1 MLRPQFVV
9 CIRDGEWKIQH
20 DGKHY
25 GPFTTDREAI
35 IAAIEAAQRVG
46 RSGYEPRVLVEAPLS
61 KSLHTEWT
69 YGDPNPHD
77 WETFRAKSPSARSQL
92 NWNRGSGGA
101 S

>member
-1 MLRPQFVV
+1 MLRPQFMV
-9 CIRDGEWKIQH
+9 CMRDGQWKIQH
-20 DGKHY
+20 DGKQY

-35 IAAIEAAQRVG
+35 IAAIEAAQRAG
-46 RSGYEPRVLVEAPLS
+46 CAGHEPRVLVEAPLS

-77 WETFRAKSPSARSQL
+77 WETYRAGAQNARSRL
-92 NWNRGSGGA
+92 RTGRA